1 MATEPIDILSKV
13 HKDGFTLSVFAI
25 FDVLLIALMFFMLSS
40 KYILASG
47 ISVDLNSEIN
57 LPEVPKNSMGGA
69 FAEDSISVLNIR
81 GSGMIFFGG
90 KVFNE
95 EAFAREIK
103 NYKPRGEVLLV
114 KTDAG
119 VSGQTLLNISV
130 LAKEAGFKSIQIAAT
145 SK

>member
-57 LPEVPKNSMGGA
+57 LPEVPKNSMVGA

-81 GSGMIFFGG
+81 GSGMIFFDG

-130 LAKEAGFKSIQIAAT
+130 LAKEAGFKSIQIAAK